1 MTLKNER
8 VAEQQTRGDNPEC
21 EGIESF
27 RARLDRQDKTNG
39 GGRAA
44 DDKPRS
50 SFAGEHP
57 DLAPFLLVVEKGGFY

>member
-1 MTLKNER
+1 MSAANRFGRRMNLKNER

-44 DDKPRS
+44 ER
-50 SFAGEHP
+50 
-57 DLAPFLLVVEKGGFY
+57 